1 MVTLWSVVARLS
13 VGVAM
18 SIHLRQA
25 MGLRYL
31 LQGLEVPDVEWW
43 MDQHTESLKALGKAV
58 SGQAK
63 RCADMQAALA
73 ELVALESMKDE
84 LSLMLLREEGGM
96 GAEYDRR
103 KPLAWARARDL
114 VGERK

>member
-1 MVTLWSVVARLS
+1 
-13 VGVAM
+13 M
-18 SIHLRQA
+18 SSPRKRAAIRKANDEAAQLRQRLAIAEPHAA
-25 MGLRYL
+25 MLR
-31 LQGLEVPDVEWW
+31 EIAER
-43 MDQHTESLKALGKAV
+43 HAL
-58 SGQAK
+58 
-63 RCADMQAALA
+63 RADDLYAALA

-103 KPLAWARARDL
+103 KPLAWARAREL